1 MATQQHKVSVALLSV
16 LSNSLLVLFKLIVGI
31 SIGSVS
37 VISEALHSGVDLL
50 ASVIAFFAVRLSGQ
64 PADERHPFGHEKLE
78 NFSGTIEALLIF
90 VAAGW
95 IIYEAIRRLLHPH
108 PLESVFWGVAVM
120 LVSSVANII
129 VSHMLFKI
137 GKATDS
143 VALLADAWHLRT
155 DVWTSAGVFAG
166 LALLWAGQALLPG
179 ANLLWIDPLAALL
192 VAILIVKAAWD
203 LTLSSALDLLDVS
216 LPAAERAWIVEYVDA
231 LGTPVRGMHD
241 LRTRKAGHRR
251 FIEFHLEVEPH
262 LSVEESHGITER
274 IDSEISN
281 HFPHSMVTVHVE
293 PSGNGDGC
301 RDNPDAVA

>member
-1 MATQQHKVSVALLSV
+1 MVTQKHKVSVALLSV
-16 LSNSLLVLFKLIVGI
+16 ASNTTLVLFKLIVGI
-31 SIGSVS
+31 MIGSVS

-50 ASVIAFFAVRLSGQ
+50 AAIIAYFAVRVSGQ
-64 PADERHPFGHEKLE
+64 PADERHPFGHEKVE

-108 PLESVFWGVAVM
+108 PLESLFWGVAVM
-120 LVSSVANII
+120 LASAVANII

-155 DVWTSAGVFAG
+155 DVWTSFGVFAG
-166 LALLWAGQALLPG
+166 LGLLWAGQTLLPN
-179 ANLLWIDPLAALL
+179 ANLHWIDPVAALL
-192 VAILIVKAAWD
+192 VALLIIKAAWE
-203 LTLSSALDLLDVS
+203 LTIHSVVDLLDVS
-216 LPAAERAWIVEYVDA
+216 LPAAEREWITQYVEA
-231 LGTPVRGMHD
+231 LGRPVRGMHD

-251 FIEFHLEVEPH
+251 FIEFHLEVDPH

-274 IDSEISN
+274 IDSEITT

-293 PSGNGDGC
+293 PCGEDCEC
-301 RDNPDAVA
+301 RDKPDAVT